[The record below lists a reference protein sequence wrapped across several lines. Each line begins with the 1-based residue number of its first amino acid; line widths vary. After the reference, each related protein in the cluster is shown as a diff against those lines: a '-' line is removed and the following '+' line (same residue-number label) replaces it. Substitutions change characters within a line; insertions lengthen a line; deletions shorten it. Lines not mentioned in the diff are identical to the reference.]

1 MNNKENNKEYN
12 IVIIEENR
20 PINQS
25 IMGGK
30 KNKRGSIPSSYS
42 PVLSSSAAAD
52 PEEKLTLSA
61 TEAQGQHPSIK
72 IELVERTPEND
83 YGVLSDPE
91 ENDQPSPVPPAPASP
106 SVPLLSKAK
115 PQPEPQP
122 EEQQAEPSGI
132 QTEPSQPPHVA
143 QDSQQSSQP
152 SPQQQPQSI
161 QPQISQTPTLSKSI
175 NTLQLKLSTDK
186 SFSRKITLHT
196 FFSYIILAI
205 EIQRS
210 CTASIARV
218 SIPDVEALIT
228 YMIEHHSASEGIQ
241 KYLQTLRT
249 TGVIKNLIEA
259 VIEFN
264 KDQTDAVDKLLMS
277 EQIELEMAA
286 LKEDA
291 AADATAATAA
301 PAIPTTTQET
311 TIQSAP
317 ASANPA
323 PQTPQRGGF
332 FTRMRCF
339 WSGCCGCK

>member
-1 MNNKENNKEYN
+1 
-12 IVIIEENR
+12 
-20 PINQS
+20 
-25 IMGGK
+25 MGGNK
-30 KNKRGSIPSSYS
+30 KHKRGSIPSSYS
-42 PVLSSSAAAD
+42 PVLTSSAD
-52 PEEKLTLSA
+52 PEDFTAELTEQSPIITNTA
-61 TEAQGQHPSIK
+61 HESIK

-91 ENDQPSPVPPAPASP
+91 ENDAPSPVP
-106 SVPLLSKAK
+106 LLPK
-115 PQPEPQP
+115 
-122 EEQQAEPSGI
+122 AEPTPTPTPTPTPEAKDEQGGTP
-132 QTEPSQPPHVA
+132 TEPSQPSHVS

-152 SPQQQPQSI
+152 SPQEQPPLT
-161 QPQISQTPTLSKSI
+161 QPQISQTPTLSKSLS
-175 NTLQLKLSTDK
+175 TVQLKLSTDK

-210 CTASIARV
+210 SCADSIITRV
-218 SIPDVEALIT
+218 SIPDVEELID

-264 KDQTDAVDKLLMS
+264 KDQTDAVDKLLMT

-286 LKEDA
+286 VKEDTT
-291 AADATAATAA
+291 AT
-301 PAIPTTTQET
+301 PET
-311 TIQSAP
+311 TISSHP

-323 PQTPQRGGF
+323 PQTPQPTGF
-332 FTRMRCF
+332 FKRLRCF
-339 WSGCCGCK
+339 CSGCCG

>member
-1 MNNKENNKEYN
+1 
-12 IVIIEENR
+12 
-20 PINQS
+20 
-25 IMGGK
+25 MGGNK

-52 PEEKLTLSA
+52 PEEELPSSSA

-91 ENDQPSPVPPAPASP
+91 ENDQSSPVP
-106 SVPLLSKAK
+106 LLQKAQ
-115 PQPEPQP
+115 PQPEDPHPHPQP
-122 EEQQAEPSGI
+122 QAEPSGTP
-132 QTEPSQPPHVA
+132 TELSQPSHVS
-143 QDSQQSSQP
+143 QDSQPSSQP
-152 SPQQQPQSI
+152 SPQEQPPTI
-161 QPQISQTPTLSKSI
+161 QPQISQTPALSKSLS
-175 NTLQLKLSTDK
+175 TLQLKLSTDK

-218 SIPDVEALIT
+218 SIPDVETLIT
-228 YMIEHHSASEGIQ
+228 YMIEHHSASEEIQ
-241 KYLQTLRT
+241 KYLQTLHT
-249 TGVIKNLIEA
+249 TGVIKSLIEA

-264 KDQTDAVDKLLMS
+264 KDQTNALDKLLIS

-286 LKEDA
+286 SA
-291 AADATAATAA
+291 SSASSAT
-301 PAIPTTTQET
+301 PET
-311 TIQSAP
+311 TIQSHP
-317 ASANPA
+317 ASSNPA

-332 FTRMRCF
+332 FTRLRCF
-339 WSGCCGCK
+339 WSGCCG

>member
-1 MNNKENNKEYN
+1 M
-12 IVIIEENR
+12 
-20 PINQS
+20 
-25 IMGGK
+25 
-30 KNKRGSIPSSYS
+30 
-42 PVLSSSAAAD
+42 
-52 PEEKLTLSA
+52 
-61 TEAQGQHPSIK
+61 
-72 IELVERTPEND
+72 
-83 YGVLSDPE
+83 
-91 ENDQPSPVPPAPASP
+91 
-106 SVPLLSKAK
+106 
-115 PQPEPQP
+115 
-122 EEQQAEPSGI
+122 
-132 QTEPSQPPHVA
+132 
-143 QDSQQSSQP
+143 
-152 SPQQQPQSI
+152 
-161 QPQISQTPTLSKSI
+161 

-291 AADATAATAA
+291 AGTATTATTATTAAVTT
-301 PAIPTTTQET
+301 PATPTTPET

-339 WSGCCGCK
+339 WSGCCG

>member
-1 MNNKENNKEYN
+1 
-12 IVIIEENR
+12 
-20 PINQS
+20 
-25 IMGGK
+25 MGGNK

-42 PVLSSSAAAD
+42 PVLTSSAD
-52 PEEKLTLSA
+52 PEDLSA
-61 TEAQGQHPSIK
+61 ELTEQSSIITNTVHDSIK

-91 ENDQPSPVPPAPASP
+91 ENDQPSPVP
-106 SVPLLSKAK
+106 LLLKAK
-115 PQPEPQP
+115 SQPDPTPQPDLTPTLEAKD
-122 EEQQAEPSGI
+122 EQGGTP
-132 QTEPSQPPHVA
+132 TEPSQPSHVS
-143 QDSQQSSQP
+143 QDSQQSSQ
-152 SPQQQPQSI
+152 SSQQEQPQSI
-161 QPQISQTPTLSKSI
+161 QPQISQTPALSKSLS
-175 NTLQLKLSTDK
+175 TVQLKLSTDK

-210 CTASIARV
+210 SCTDSIIARV

-264 KDQTDAVDKLLMS
+264 KDQTDAVDKLLMT

-286 LKEDA
+286 VKEDTT
-291 AADATAATAA
+291 AT
-301 PAIPTTTQET
+301 PET
-311 TIQSAP
+311 TIPSDP

-323 PQTPQRGGF
+323 PQTPQQFGF
-332 FTRMRCF
+332 FKRLRCF

>member
-1 MNNKENNKEYN
+1 
-12 IVIIEENR
+12 
-20 PINQS
+20 
-25 IMGGK
+25 MGGNK

-42 PVLSSSAAAD
+42 PVLTSSADPEELSSSAA
-52 PEEKLTLSA
+52 
-61 TEAQGQHPSIK
+61 EAQGHHPSIK

-91 ENDQPSPVPPAPASP
+91 ENDQPSPVPPAAASP
-106 SVPLLSKAK
+106 SVPLLSKAH
-115 PQPEPQP
+115 PEPQP
-122 EEQQAEPSGI
+122 QPQPEQQAERGGTP
-132 QTEPSQPPHVA
+132 TEPSQLSHVG

-152 SPQQQPQSI
+152 SQQEQPQSI
-161 QPQISQTPTLSKSI
+161 QAQISQTPTLSKSM

-210 CTASIARV
+210 CTTSIARV

-291 AADATAATAA
+291 TATATATAAAVIT
-301 PAIPTTTQET
+301 PATPTTPDT

-317 ASANPA
+317 ASTNPA

-339 WSGCCGCK
+339 WSGCCG

>member
-1 MNNKENNKEYN
+1 
-12 IVIIEENR
+12 
-20 PINQS
+20 
-25 IMGGK
+25 MGGNK

-52 PEEKLTLSA
+52 PEEKLTLA
-61 TEAQGQHPSIK
+61 AAEAQGHHPSIK

-91 ENDQPSPVPPAPASP
+91 ENDQSSPI
-106 SVPLLSKAK
+106 PLLQKAQPQPEDPQ
-115 PQPEPQP
+115 PQPEPP
-122 EEQQAEPSGI
+122 QAEPSGTP
-132 QTEPSQPPHVA
+132 TEPSQPSHVA

-152 SPQQQPQSI
+152 SPQEQPQSI
-161 QPQISQTPTLSKSI
+161 QPQILQTPTLSKSM

-218 SIPDVEALIT
+218 SIPDVETLIT
-228 YMIEHHSASEGIQ
+228 YMIEHHSASEEIQ
-241 KYLQTLRT
+241 KYLQTLHT

-264 KDQTDAVDKLLMS
+264 KDQTNALDKLLIS

-286 LKEDA
+286 SA
-291 AADATAATAA
+291 ASAAA
-301 PAIPTTTQET
+301 PAPET
-311 TIQSAP
+311 TIQSHS
-317 ASANPA
+317 ASLNPA

-332 FTRMRCF
+332 FTRLRCF
-339 WSGCCGCK
+339 WSGCCG

>member
-1 MNNKENNKEYN
+1 
-12 IVIIEENR
+12 
-20 PINQS
+20 
-25 IMGGK
+25 MGGNK

-61 TEAQGQHPSIK
+61 AEAQGQHPSIK

-91 ENDQPSPVPPAPASP
+91 ENDQSSPVP
-106 SVPLLSKAK
+106 LLPQ
-115 PQPEPQP
+115 PQPEQP
-122 EEQQAEPSGI
+122 PQAEPSGTP
-132 QTEPSQPPHVA
+132 TEPSQPSHVS
-143 QDSQQSSQP
+143 QDLQQSSQP
-152 SPQQQPQSI
+152 SPQEQPQSI
-161 QPQISQTPTLSKSI
+161 QPQISQTPTLSKSM

-210 CTASIARV
+210 CTASIARI
-218 SIPDVEALIT
+218 SIPDVETLIT
-228 YMIEHHSASEGIQ
+228 YMIEHHSASEEIQ
-241 KYLQTLRT
+241 KYLQTLHT
-249 TGVIKNLIEA
+249 TGVIKSLIEA
-259 VIEFN
+259 VLEFN
-264 KDQTDAVDKLLMS
+264 KDQTNALDKLLIS

-286 LKEDA
+286 A
-291 AADATAATAA
+291 AA
-301 PAIPTTTQET
+301 PAAPET
-311 TIQSAP
+311 TIQSHS
-317 ASANPA
+317 ASLTPA

-332 FTRMRCF
+332 FTRLRCF

>member
-1 MNNKENNKEYN
+1 
-12 IVIIEENR
+12 
-20 PINQS
+20 
-25 IMGGK
+25 MGGNK

-52 PEEKLTLSA
+52 PEEKLTLA
-61 TEAQGQHPSIK
+61 AAEAQGHHPSIK

-91 ENDQPSPVPPAPASP
+91 ENDQSSPIPPAPASP
-106 SVPLLSKAK
+106 SVPLLSKAL
-115 PQPEPQP
+115 PQP
-122 EEQQAEPSGI
+122 EEQEPQPEQPPQAEPSGTP
-132 QTEPSQPPHVA
+132 TELSQPSHVS

-152 SPQQQPQSI
+152 SSQPSPQEQPQSI
-161 QPQISQTPTLSKSI
+161 QPQISQTPTLSKSM

-218 SIPDVEALIT
+218 SIPDVEILIT
-228 YMIEHHSASEGIQ
+228 YMIQHHSASEEIQ
-241 KYLQTLRT
+241 KYLQTLHT
-249 TGVIKNLIEA
+249 TGVIKSLIEA

-264 KDQTDAVDKLLMS
+264 KDQMNALDKLLIS
-277 EQIELEMAA
+277 EQNELEMAA
-286 LKEDA
+286 SA
-291 AADATAATAA
+291 AA
-301 PAIPTTTQET
+301 PAAPET
-311 TIQSAP
+311 TIQSHS
-317 ASANPA
+317 ASLNPA

-332 FTRMRCF
+332 FTRLRCF
-339 WSGCCGCK
+339 WSGCCG

>member
-1 MNNKENNKEYN
+1 
-12 IVIIEENR
+12 
-20 PINQS
+20 
-25 IMGGK
+25 MGGNK

-42 PVLSSSAAAD
+42 PVLTSSAD
-52 PEEKLTLSA
+52 PEDFTAELTEQSSII
-61 TEAQGQHPSIK
+61 TNTVHDSIK

-91 ENDQPSPVPPAPASP
+91 ENDQPSPVP
-106 SVPLLSKAK
+106 LLLKAK
-115 PQPEPQP
+115 SQPGPTPTPDPTPQPDLTPTLEAKD
-122 EEQQAEPSGI
+122 EQGGTP
-132 QTEPSQPPHVA
+132 TEPSQPSHVS
-143 QDSQQSSQP
+143 QDSQQSSQ
-152 SPQQQPQSI
+152 SSQQEQPQSI
-161 QPQISQTPTLSKSI
+161 QPQISQTPALSKSLS
-175 NTLQLKLSTDK
+175 TVQLKLSTDK

-210 CTASIARV
+210 SCTDSIIARV

-228 YMIEHHSASEGIQ
+228 YMIEHHSASEEIQ

-264 KDQTDAVDKLLMS
+264 KDQTDAVDKLLMT
-277 EQIELEMAA
+277 EQIELEMSAA
-286 LKEDA
+286 
-291 AADATAATAA
+291 AATAD
-301 PAIPTTTQET
+301 T
-311 TIQSAP
+311 TIPSDP

-323 PQTPQRGGF
+323 PQTPQQIGF
-332 FTRMRCF
+332 FKRLRCF

>member
-1 MNNKENNKEYN
+1 M
-12 IVIIEENR
+12 
-20 PINQS
+20 
-25 IMGGK
+25 
-30 KNKRGSIPSSYS
+30 
-42 PVLSSSAAAD
+42 
-52 PEEKLTLSA
+52 
-61 TEAQGQHPSIK
+61 
-72 IELVERTPEND
+72 
-83 YGVLSDPE
+83 
-91 ENDQPSPVPPAPASP
+91 
-106 SVPLLSKAK
+106 
-115 PQPEPQP
+115 
-122 EEQQAEPSGI
+122 
-132 QTEPSQPPHVA
+132 
-143 QDSQQSSQP
+143 
-152 SPQQQPQSI
+152 
-161 QPQISQTPTLSKSI
+161 

-249 TGVIKNLIEA
+249 TGVINNLIEA

-291 AADATAATAA
+291 ATATATAAAVIT
-301 PAIPTTTQET
+301 PATPTTPDT

-317 ASANPA
+317 ASTNPA

-339 WSGCCGCK
+339 WSGCFG